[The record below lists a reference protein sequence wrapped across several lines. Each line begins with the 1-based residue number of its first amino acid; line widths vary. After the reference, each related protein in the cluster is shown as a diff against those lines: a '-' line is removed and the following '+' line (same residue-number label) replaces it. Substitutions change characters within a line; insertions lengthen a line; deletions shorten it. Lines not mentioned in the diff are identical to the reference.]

1 MRKIKSIINYFS
13 LLFRTKYLELIQK
26 NDRLNY
32 VKTNQNYINAF
43 LDLKNSRGTY
53 DTVGFLIYV
62 KMFCDEE
69 NKKCN
74 LIIFRNKK
82 LSKDGFVLNS
92 PKETKFLNYNSI
104 DFRHDFITNQLINL
118 VENFKPNVYIF
129 ENAEDGSNFF
139 I

>member
-1 MRKIKSIINYFS
+1 MRKIKGIINYFS

-32 VKTNQNYINAF
+32 VKTDQNYVNAF

-74 LIIFRNKK
+74 NKK
-82 LSKDGFVLNS
+82 RN
-92 PKETKFLNYNSI
+92 T
-104 DFRHDFITNQLINL
+104 R
-118 VENFKPNVYIF
+118 FK
-129 ENAEDGSNFF
+129 
-139 I
+139 